1 MPAELY
7 RFCLKQSSVCV
18 ARDPDGKATAVVVP
32 TGAEV
37 TTADLALIDSSPD
50 RLNLMIQIQWRDRTL
65 SMFLTDLLA
74 RGERVE
80 SDRNEEHASV
90 AQKG

>member
-1 MPAELY
+1 MQGELY

-18 ARDPDGKATAVVVP
+18 FRDSNGKSTAIVVP

-37 TTADLALIDSSPD
+37 TTADPAVMDCSANE
-50 RLNLMIQIQWRDRTL
+50 LNLMVQIQWNDQTL

-74 RGERVE
+74 RGELVQSPARPHDVGFV
-80 SDRNEEHASV
+80 RRA
-90 AQKG
+90 